1 MGSMYESLITSLTEE
16 VEDIKQY
23 GSSRGRKT
31 VVTYAP
37 VKDYSSQ
44 DVKALR
50 IELKIS
56 QRDLANCLGVS
67 KKTVEKWE
75 SGDNTPSGPARRMLE
90 LFSQNRISTE
100 QYIKYSNS

>member
-31 VVTYAP
+31 VVTDAP

-44 DVKALR
+44 DVKA
-50 IELKIS
+50 
-56 QRDLANCLGVS
+56 LANCLGVS